1 MIVLRRK
8 TYADQTD
15 VDLQE
20 NLRQQQVTSRELQIE
35 QMKQQ
40 R

>member
-20 NLRQQQVTSRELQIE
+20 NLRQQEVTSRELQIE
-35 QMKQQ
+35 
-40 R
+40 

>member
-1 MIVLRRK
+1 MIILRSK
-8 TYADQTD
+8 TYAEQSD
-15 VDLQE
+15 VDLQD
-20 NLRQQQVTSRELQIE
+20 NLRQQQITSRELQIE